1 MLEELRKSPVPSPE
15 ATTSKPLLQTFL
27 IHIQL
32 LDPVT
37 WLGPWQCFCC
47 GVLATG
53 LRLADLTVTDGIKF
67 FLACGLIGPLLTG
80 FSQSI
85 NDYFDRHLDAINDP
99 ERPIPAGRIS
109 LAAARANFILT
120 GFLAVGNMLLLY
132 LVTTSPVILILG
144 IAGLFLAYAYSAPG
158 FRLKENGW
166 LGTTAVGIGYCLVP
180 WLLAAHLFSR
190 EPGFPT
196 FHLALGVVNA
206 LVAMG
211 LITMNDFKSIE
222 GDRKNALKTLPV
234 LYGERGAMLI
244 AFTEINLAQVIFVV
258 TCFFFGYATIGWL
271 GVVFFV
277 PQLIQ
282 QVQLYRAPNDSRLL
296 ESIGRNVA
304 GRSLISQS
312 QAGAH
317 PGFIRFLVGSNLLTV
332 TALTA
337 VSIVHGYWR

>member
-1 MLEELRKSPVPSPE
+1 MPSSNAIARPTFTR
-15 ATTSKPLLQTFL
+15 ALLT
-27 IHIQL
+27 HIQL

-37 WLGPWQCFCC
+37 WLGPWQSFCC

-53 LRLADLTVTDGIKF
+53 LRWSEVTPTDGLKF

-99 ERPIPAGRIS
+99 ERPIPSGRIS
-109 LAAARANFILT
+109 LAAARANFTLT
-120 GFLAVGNMLLLY
+120 GLLAVGNMLALY
-132 LVTTSPVILILG
+132 LVTGSVLILVLG
-144 IAGLFLAYAYSAPG
+144 VAGLLLAYAYSAPG

-166 LGTTAVGIGYCLVP
+166 LGTTSVGIGYCFVP

-190 EPGFPT
+190 EPGVPT
-196 FHLALGVVNA
+196 FHLTLGVVNT

-222 GDRKNALKTLPV
+222 GDRQNRLRTLPV

-244 AFTEINLAQVIFVV
+244 AFTEINLAQLIFVAA
-258 TCFFFGYATIGWL
+258 CFHFGHPTIGWV
-271 GVVFFV
+271 GVAFFV
-277 PQLIQ
+277 PQIIQ
-282 QVQLYRAPNDSRLL
+282 QVQLYRAPNDARLL
-296 ESIGRNVA
+296 TSLGRNAA
-304 GRSLISQS
+304 GRSLITQR
-312 QAGAH
+312 QTGAH
-317 PGFIRFLVGSNLLTV
+317 PGFIRFLFGSNLFTV

-337 VSIVHGYWR
+337 LAVVHGYGR

>member
-1 MLEELRKSPVPSPE
+1 MPSSDVTVH
-15 ATTSKPLLQTFL
+15 APLLRTL
-27 IHIQL
+27 LTHLQL

-53 LRLADLTVTDGIKF
+53 LRLAELTWQDGLKF

-99 ERPIPAGRIS
+99 DRPIPAGRIS
-109 LAAARANFILT
+109 LSAARANFILT
-120 GFLAVGNMLLLY
+120 GLLAVGNMSLLS
-132 LVTTSPVILILG
+132 LVTGSALVLALG
-144 IAGLFLAYAYSAPG
+144 FAGLFLAYAYSAPG

-166 LGTTAVGIGYCLVP
+166 LGTTAVGIGYCFVP
-180 WLLAAHLFSR
+180 WVFAAHLFSR
-190 EPGFPT
+190 DQGLPL
-196 FHLALGVVNA
+196 FHLAMGVVNA

-222 GDRKNALKTLPV
+222 GDRQNALKTLPV

-244 AFTEINLAQVIFVV
+244 AFAEINLAQVIFVV
-258 TCFFFGYATIGWL
+258 TCFTFGYTTIGWL
-271 GVVFFV
+271 GVAFFV
-277 PQLIQ
+277 PQIVQ
-282 QVQLYRAPNDSRLL
+282 QVQLYRAPNDTRLL
-296 ESIGRNVA
+296 ESLSRNAA

-317 PGFIRFLVGSNLLTV
+317 PGFIRFLFGSNLLTV

-337 VSIVHGYWR
+337 VAIVHGYWR